1 MCCQKLLK
9 QFLIKSTIITCY
21 FALMQY
27 LPYFK
32 VLEGKYFLNNHK
44 WAKNEMTKVFG
55 IKMIKC

>member
-1 MCCQKLLK
+1 
-9 QFLIKSTIITCY
+9 
-21 FALMQY
+21 MQY

-55 IKMIKC
+55 IKNDKMLTKLKFENLGHFTVREV